1 MRRTDIPATKSSLL
15 RLKEHFGFV
24 TSGHELLDQK
34 REVLLEAL
42 MDIYREAGQL
52 RRSVEKELAALYDG
66 LRAALLAG
74 GRAALE
80 AEALAGA
87 GSQQLHER
95 ERSIMGAIIPLLE
108 LESADE
114 HGPAAAPGWGPTGAA
129 FTRRRVRKLLP
140 ALVRLAEIEVSCR
153 RLATEL
159 QKTQRKVNAL
169 ESIFIPEYRD
179 TIHFIEASL
188 EEKER
193 EALFQLKRL
202 KGRRE
207 ASQENIEP

>member
-1 MRRTDIPATKSSLL
+1 MRRSDIPATKSSLL

-42 MDIYREAGQL
+42 MDIYREAAQL
-52 RRSVEKELAALYDG
+52 RRNVETELAALYGG

-80 AEALAGA
+80 TEALAGA
-87 GSQQLHER
+87 GSQALHGR

-108 LESADE
+108 LESADLR
-114 HGPAAAPGWGPTGAA
+114 GPAAAPGWNPVGAA
-129 FTRRRVRKLLP
+129 DTRRRVRKLLP
-140 ALVRLAEIEVSCR
+140 SLVHLAEIEVSCR

-169 ESIFIPEYRD
+169 ETIFIPEYRD
-179 TIHFIEASL
+179 TIHFIEGSL

-193 EALFQLKRL
+193 EALFQMKRL
-202 KGRRE
+202 KGRRPTR
-207 ASQENIEP
+207 QGDIES